1 MSLNENLKRL
11 REEKQWSQEETAGR
25 IGMSKN
31 GYAKIERGEA
41 KPSLQRL
48 ERITQ
53 VFGVEMTD
61 LFSSDKGLIYL
72 FSENSQNSS
81 NYYANNESLIIE
93 NEKLKLI
100 IQQKDEM
107 LAIKDEQIKMLQ
119 NCLAIIHGEKIAD

>member
-1 MSLNENLKRL
+1 MTINENLKRL
-11 REEKQWSQEETAGR
+11 REQKQWSQEETADR

-31 GYAKIERGEA
+31 GYAKIERGEV

-61 LFSSDKGLIYL
+61 LFNADKGLIYL

-81 NYYANNESLIIE
+81 NYYANDESLAIE

-100 IQQKDEM
+100 IVHKDEM
-107 LAIKDEQIKMLQ
+107 LALKDEQIKVLK
-119 NCLAIIHGEKIAD
+119 NCLAILNGEKVTD